1 MVSTNHEQANG
12 LLQHFSALLKQ
23 RGFVWLCCE
32 LIRRLLYFFM
42 ADKEAAQRVLAVVLN
57 CTHY

>member
-12 LLQHFSALLKQ
+12 LFQHFSALLKQ

-32 LIRRLLYFFM
+32 LIHRLLYFFM
-42 ADKEAAQRVLAVVLN
+42 ADKQAAQRVSAVVLN
-57 CTHY
+57 HIHC